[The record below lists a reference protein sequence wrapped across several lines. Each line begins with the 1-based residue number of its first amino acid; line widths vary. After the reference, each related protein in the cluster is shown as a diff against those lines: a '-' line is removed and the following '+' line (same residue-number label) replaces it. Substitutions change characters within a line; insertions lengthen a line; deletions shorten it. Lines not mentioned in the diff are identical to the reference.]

1 MERKIV
7 GHRKLEVWK
16 KGMAFAKT
24 VYQVTDE
31 FPSHE
36 LYSLSKQ
43 LRRAVVSMPSNV
55 AEGYGRNSRSELHQF
70 IGIAR
75 GSLSEVETQLEL
87 AQMLGY
93 ITPDRLESLLRQS
106 SEIGRMLT
114 GLREWAKKAKCPN
127 H

>member
-1 MERKIV
+1 M

-16 KGMAFAKT
+16 KSMAFT
-24 VYQVTDE
+24 VSVYQATAQ

-43 LRRAVVSMPSNV
+43 LKRAAISIPSNI
-55 AEGYGRNSRSELHQF
+55 AEGYGRNSKSELHQF
-70 IGIAR
+70 VGIAR

-93 ITPDRLESLLRQS
+93 ITAEYLQALLRES
-106 SEIGRMLT
+106 GEIGRMLT
-114 GLREWAKKAKCPN
+114 GLREWAARSKKPN
-127 H
+127 R

>member
-1 MERKIV
+1 M

-16 KGMAFAKT
+16 KAMTFAVS
-24 VYQVTDE
+24 VYHATE
-31 FPSHE
+31 CFPSHE

-43 LRRAVVSMPSNV
+43 LRRAAVSVPSNI

-93 ITPDRLESLLRQS
+93 ITPEYLQSLLQES
-106 SEIGRMLT
+106 GEIGRMLT
-114 GLREWAKKAKCPN
+114 GLREWAATAKKSN
-127 H
+127 R